1 MDWKEYKWAEDVCS
15 SGSLPS
21 SALCR
26 CPFATRTRCS
36 LRPAWWLPLGGSPSG
51 LRKRQTSLRPPPQ
64 HPSPAEA
71 PRLTSRW
78 KVLASW
84 NLLEIQRLVSRAT
97 KYNISTSLRKLAWK
111 RDRFREELRQVTT
124 FVCVI
129 FFCKSSKSALE
140 FVILISYVLV
150 SCRISLCNLLITI
163 INYTQV

>member
-15 SGSLPS
+15 SGSLLS

-36 LRPAWWLPLGGSPSG
+36 LQPAWWLPWGGSPSG

-111 RDRFREELRQVTT
+111 RDRFREELSYYIRVRD
-124 FVCVI
+124 
-129 FFCKSSKSALE
+129 FFCKSSKSALQ

-150 SCRISLCNLLITI
+150 SWRAEYHYVI
-163 INYTQV
+163 Y